1 MSKND
6 IRDLAFGIV
15 LILVGIF
22 AIFYFNN
29 DYLKYK
35 NAEEHYKV
43 KATLVSKETTE
54 YYEVDE
60 DGDYEEKERYYA
72 TWQYTVKDVDYTY
85 STCEEYVPPSSRTIY
100 VYKDEDGKMVTSAAR
115 GFLDLLRWN
124 ALGLVIIAGGI
135 AYIVQSIQ
143 RTRLRNKRRRTAKTE
158 Q

>member
-1 MSKND
+1 MIKSD
-6 IRDLAFGIV
+6 IKDLAFGIV

-85 STCEEYVPPSSRTIY
+85 STWEEYLPPFSRTIY
-100 VYKDEDGKMVTSAAR
+100 VYKDENGEMVTSAAR
-115 GFLDLLRWN
+115 GDLTCSGGMR
-124 ALGLVIIAGGI
+124 LV
-135 AYIVQSIQ
+135 
-143 RTRLRNKRRRTAKTE
+143 
-158 Q
+158 

>member
-1 MSKND
+1 MIKSD

-15 LILVGIF
+15 LIFVGIF

-43 KATLVSKETTE
+43 KATLVSQASTE
-54 YYEVDE
+54 YYKEDE
-60 DGDYEEKERYYA
+60 EGDYEKKTVYYA
-72 TWQYTVKDVDYTY
+72 TWQYTVKDVNYTY
-85 STCEEYVPPSSRTIY
+85 STWEDYVPPSSKTIY
-100 VYKDEDGKMVTSAAR
+100 VYKDEDGEMVTSASK
-115 GFLDLLRWN
+115 GLLSLLGWN

-143 RTRLRNKRRRTAKTE
+143 RTRLPNKRRRTTKTE

>member
-1 MSKND
+1 MIKSD
-6 IRDLAFGIV
+6 IKDLAFGIV

-60 DGDYEEKERYYA
+60 DGDYEEKERYNA
-72 TWQYTVKDVDYTY
+72 TWQYTVKDVDYT
-85 STCEEYVPPSSRTIY
+85 
-100 VYKDEDGKMVTSAAR
+100 
-115 GFLDLLRWN
+115 
-124 ALGLVIIAGGI
+124 
-135 AYIVQSIQ
+135 
-143 RTRLRNKRRRTAKTE
+143 
-158 Q
+158 